1 MKTIG
6 ILTSGGDAPGMN
18 AAIRAI
24 ARTAF
29 ANGLRVKGIRN
40 GYDGLIKGDIY
51 EMNVSSVA
59 DIIQKGGTILGT
71 ARSTEFKT
79 PEGQQKALE
88 VIKEYG
94 IEGIIVLGGDGSF
107 MGANALHLH
116 GIKTMGIPC
125 TIDNDMGYTESTIG
139 FNTAVETVVE
149 AIGKIRDTS
158 SSHGRGNV
166 IEVMGRNCGDIAL
179 YSGLCGG
186 AESILVPEIPVDIK
200 QVIDKVIRGRKR
212 GKLHHIIVVAEGVK
226 AEGVNNSYEIAK
238 KINDE
243 TGVET
248 KVTVLGHVQRGGSP
262 SVQDRL
268 IANILGT
275 RAVELIIEGKSSL
288 AVGIKDGQVYS
299 LPITEAVEMKRVFN
313 TELYTIASILSN

>member
-18 AAIRAI
+18 AAIRAV

-40 GYDGLIKGDIY
+40 GYDGLIRGDIY

-59 DIIQKGGTILGT
+59 DIIHKGGTILGS
-71 ARSTEFKT
+71 ARSLDFKT
-79 PEGQQKALE
+79 KEGQDRAIE

-94 IEGIIVLGGDGSF
+94 IEGLVVMGGDGSF
-107 MGANALHLH
+107 MGANILHER

-125 TIDNDMGYTESTIG
+125 TIDNDMGFTDYTIG
-139 FNTAVETVVE
+139 FHTAVETIID
-149 AIGKIRDTS
+149 AIGKLRDTS

-166 IEVMGRNCGDIAL
+166 VEVMGRNCGDLAL
-179 YSGLCGG
+179 FAGLTGG
-186 AESILVPEIPVDIK
+186 AESILVPEIPLDMNEVVDKIL
-200 QVIDKVIRGRKR
+200 RGKKR
-212 GKLHHIIVVAEGVK
+212 GKLHHIIMVAEGV
-226 AEGVNNSYEIAK
+226 GNSYGIADEIYQR
-238 KINDE
+238 

-262 SVQDRL
+262 SFQDRL
-268 IANILGT
+268 MANELGN
-275 RAVELIIEGKSSL
+275 RAVELLMEGKSSL
-288 AVGIKDGQVYS
+288 AVGMKDGQIITM
-299 LPITEAVEMKRVFN
+299 PIPEAVEVKRQFN
-313 TELYTIASILSN
+313 TELYAIANILAN